1 MRKGFTLIELLV
13 VIAII
18 AILAAILFPVFAKAR
33 EKARQ
38 NTCMNNVR
46 QLCIAMTMYAQD
58 NDSKLPL
65 ASGWNSQLAANYG
78 AENKIFDCPTTS
90 FAGKSMQPDYYFVAG
105 SFLSGA
111 ALNDVGSAV
120 EAVMIAE
127 LKSPSSGKPFVDDGD
142 TGDLAKALAQCD
154 TGRHN
159 NGAVFGYVDGHVGY
173 ITKDKITTATFAYSL
188 AKGSKVAGVPF
199 VLLAENLKRSDG
211 SVQGALSGVGIS
223 KLASLVVAGASGVS
237 SMLLMPNG
245 NPGWWSENGTWT
257 LVSGSQSNWSGNAWL
272 NWNGTNIQ
280 PTFGDYNGRVTTAKV
295 TFVPN
300 TSGIRKVGVVLTSA
314 DTNANSSFTV
324 QSVTIGTN
332 TITLNQVIKA
342 SASSTDKASVGFLLV
357 PCEAGKATSI
367 QLSGPANCYNGGAA
381 YLVFEP

>member
-46 QLCIAMTMYAQD
+46 QLCIGMTMYAQD
-58 NDSKLPL
+58 HDSKLPS
-65 ASGWNSQLAANYG
+65 ATGWNSQLAANYG

-90 FAGKSMQPDYYFVAG
+90 FMGKSVQPDYFFVAG

-120 EAVMIAE
+120 EAVMLAE
-127 LKSPSSGKPFVDDGD
+127 LKSPATGKPYVDDGD

-173 ITKDKITTATFAYSL
+173 LTKDNITAATFAYSL

-211 SVQGALSGVGIS
+211 SVQGLLGGVGIS
-223 KLASLVVAGASGVS
+223 KIASLVAAGTGGAS
-237 SMLLMPNG
+237 SMLLMPTG
-245 NPGWWSENGTWT
+245 NPGWWSDNGTWT
-257 LVSGSQSNWSGNAWL
+257 LVSGSLSSWNGNSWL
-272 NWNGTNIQ
+272 NWNGANIQ
-280 PTFGDYNGRVTTAKV
+280 PPFGDYDGRVTTAKV

-300 TSGIRKVGVVLTSA
+300 ASGIRKVGVVFTSA
-314 DTNANSSFTV
+314 DTNANASFTI
-324 QSVTIGTN
+324 QSVTTGTN
-332 TITLNQVIKA
+332 TVTLNQVIKA
-342 SASSTDKASVGFLLV
+342 SANSTDKASVGFLLV

-367 QLSGPANCYNGGAA
+367 QLSGPTGCNRGAA